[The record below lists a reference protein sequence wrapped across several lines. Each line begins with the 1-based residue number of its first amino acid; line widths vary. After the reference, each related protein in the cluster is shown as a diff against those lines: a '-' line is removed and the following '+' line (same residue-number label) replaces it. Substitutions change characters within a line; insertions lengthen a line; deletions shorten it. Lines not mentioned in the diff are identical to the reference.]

1 MYSVSGRV
9 KRPGVYEA
17 PVSVTLRQLI
27 YEHAGGVSGNGILKA
42 VVPGGGSAAILT
54 ADEID
59 VTMDVDGL
67 KNAGTMIGSAG
78 VIVMDE
84 TVSIPEA
91 LMVVARFYAH
101 ESCGQCTPCRESTG
115 WIYKMG
121 HRIVEGQ
128 GAQGRPRHDPR
139 RRQAR
144 RRHDHLR
151 LLRRRRRPLHLLH
164 RKVPERVR
172 GAMPKL
178 TIDGKEIEVPAGTN
192 LIEAAKRL
200 GIEVPH
206 YCYHP
211 ALSIAGQCRLC
222 MVDIEK
228 TPRPTIACNTQ
239 AADGMVVHTETE
251 RVKETRRSMMEF
263 HLINH
268 PLDCPVC
275 DQAGECWLQIYYM
288 KHGLYD
294 PRMTDE
300 KVHKPKA
307 VPLGPHVMLD
317 AERCILCSRCVRFCD
332 EITGTGELGIFHRGD
347 HSEIGLF
354 PGHDLENKYSG
365 NVVDICPVGA
375 LTDRD
380 FRFQVR
386 VWYLDTTKSVC
397 PGCAR
402 GCNIDVHVNR
412 RRPHHAD
419 GRRVARLK
427 PRFNAAVNRVVD
439 LRRRPLRLRLRRRRE
454 PRAHAA
460 AERGGPGGAGDVGRG
475 GRGRRARARRLSSR
489 RDRRARVPAHVQR
502 GPLGGRRLGERVRHH
517 AARLPRRAAD
527 GRRGRGHAADRAD
540 RRTPTAPAP
549 SSSVSAATPRR
560 CSPTLAPV
568 ACAASGSSTTTSR
581 ASGRPR
587 KGRSGA
593 WRR

>member
-1 MYSVSGRV
+1 
-9 KRPGVYEA
+9 
-17 PVSVTLRQLI
+17 
-27 YEHAGGVSGNGILKA
+27 
-42 VVPGGGSAAILT
+42 
-54 ADEID
+54 
-59 VTMDVDGL
+59 
-67 KNAGTMIGSAG
+67 
-78 VIVMDE
+78 
-84 TVSIPEA
+84 
-91 LMVVARFYAH
+91 
-101 ESCGQCTPCRESTG
+101 
-115 WIYKMG
+115 
-121 HRIVEGQ
+121 
-128 GAQGRPRHDPR
+128 
-139 RRQAR
+139 
-144 RRHDHLR
+144 
-151 LLRRRRRPLHLLH
+151 
-164 RKVPERVR
+164 
-172 GAMPKL
+172 MPKL

-192 LIEAAKRL
+192 LIEAARRL

-211 ALSIAGQCRLC
+211 GLTIAGQCRLC

-239 AADGMVVHTETE
+239 AADGMVVHTQSD
-251 RVKETRRSMMEF
+251 RVKETRRSIMEF

-288 KHGLYD
+288 QHGLYD

-332 EITGTGELGIFHRGD
+332 EVTGTGELGIFNRGD

-354 PGHDLENKYSG
+354 PGADLVNKYSG

-412 RRPHHAD
+412 RRPHHAE

-427 PRFNAAVNRVVD
+427 PRFNEAVNRWWMCDEGRYGYGFVD
-439 LRRRPLRLRLRRRRE
+439 DGSRLTAPLQRSVDGQWEVSWADALAAVMEALGRAPGTGSAIIASPKMANEDLFALRTFSIARDITRVGFRVP
-454 PRAHAA
+454 PRIPGNEDALLIRADKNPNTRG
-460 AERGGPGGAGDVGRG
+460 AELMGLDGDVEAILSA
-475 GRGRRARARRLSSR
+475 ARAGQVRRLVVFDHDLFDS
-489 RDRRARVPAHVQR
+489 AWPAT
-502 GPLGGRRLGERVRHH
+502 
-517 AARLPRRAAD
+517 D
-527 GRRGRGHAADRAD
+527 
-540 RRTPTAPAP
+540 
-549 SSSVSAATPRR
+549 VSAALDAVETLVFVGANANATSARAHVVLPSATWVERDGTFTNFEGRVQRFRAALTPLGQAVPAWELVGRLLAGLGQA
-560 CSPTLAPV
+560 PTATRAEQWFRALS
-568 ACAASGSSTTTSR
+568 AAVPAFSGMSYRTI
-581 ASGRPR
+581 ADQ
-587 KGRSGA
+587 GA
-593 WRR
+593 VVTPAVTR